1 MKALATLVQMIL
13 KSWFRS
19 RTGVFFSF
27 LFPVMLLLIFGTVFG
42 GQQSITYNLMVQN
55 LDVDEGGRPSDLSRV
70 FINILNQTSFKIE
83 VMDPSLDARYY
94 LLQFRGFGNVRIL
107 IIPRG
112 FEERLLERGLSVRIG
127 VILSTL
133 EMVRERF
140 GGSLNESQR
149 TSIDSAISQLRMVNA
164 SLAGESV
171 ELQLLTLPDDQSAQT
186 ISGIIVSIASR
197 LGERVLGAK
206 PLLSLESEIVQAR
219 RLRPV
224 DYYMPGYIAAFI
236 MTNGVIGVTST
247 VSEYRRTGVL
257 KRLAAT
263 PLSKKTWI
271 LGNVLAQAILSL
283 MLLAVMILVG
293 WIVFSVTAIPDI
305 YALSLIL
312 LGTLTF
318 SGMGVF
324 LGGIVRDVEAA
335 TALGNTIAFPM
346 MFLSGSFWPLD
357 ITPSFMQAVARAL
370 PLYYF
375 SEGLRQT
382 LILQTPSAALVPF
395 AAMASLALIFVT
407 LAILTTRWRDL

>member
-1 MKALATLVQMIL
+1 MKALATLVRMIL

-70 FINILNQTSFKIE
+70 FINILNQTSFNVE
-83 VMDPSLDARYY
+83 VMDPSLDARNY
-94 LLQFRGFGNVRIL
+94 LLRYRGFGNVRIL

-112 FEERLLERGLSVRIG
+112 FEERLLESGLSARIG
-127 VILSTL
+127 VLLSTL
-133 EMVRERF
+133 EMVRDQF
-140 GGSLNESQR
+140 GEFLNESQR
-149 TSIDSAISQLRMVNA
+149 TSIESALSQLRTVNA
-164 SLAGESV
+164 SLPGGTV
-171 ELQLLTLPDDQSAQT
+171 ELQLLTLPGDQSAQA
-186 ISGIIVSIASR
+186 ISGIIDSIAGR

-206 PLLSLESEIVQAR
+206 PILSLESEIVQAR

-224 DYYMPGYIAAFI
+224 DYYMPGYVAAFI
-236 MTNGVIGVTST
+236 MTNGVVGVTST
-247 VSEYRRTGVL
+247 VSEYRRRGVL

-271 LGNVLAQAILSL
+271 LGNVLAQTVLSL
-283 MLLAVMILVG
+283 MLLAVMIMVG
-293 WIVFSVTAIPDI
+293 WIVFRVTAIPDM
-305 YALSLIL
+305 YSLSLIL

-324 LGGIVRDVEAA
+324 LGGVVRDVEAA
-335 TALGNTIAFPM
+335 TALGNAIVYPM

-357 ITPSFMQAVARAL
+357 IMPSFMQSVARAL
-370 PLYYF
+370 PLFYF

-382 LILQTPSAALVPF
+382 LILQAPSMALLPF
-395 AAMASLALIFVT
+395 AVMVSLAVIFVA